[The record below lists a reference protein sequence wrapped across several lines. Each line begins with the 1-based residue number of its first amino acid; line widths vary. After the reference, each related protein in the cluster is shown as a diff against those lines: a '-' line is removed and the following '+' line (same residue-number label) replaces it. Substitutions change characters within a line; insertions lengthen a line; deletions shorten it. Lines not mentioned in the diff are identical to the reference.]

1 MIANK
6 CPIFSMGKEIKVFF
20 VCLSIDKELVF
31 DFTGQF
37 VKEAGTSLSRPMT
50 ITEPNTMSV
59 SED

>member
-6 CPIFSMGKEIKVFF
+6 CPIFPMGKEIK

-37 VKEAGTSLSRPMT
+37 VEEAGTSLSRPMT
-50 ITEPNTMSV
+50 ITESNTMSV
-59 SED
+59 SEN